1 MVVNNIMLSDLL
13 KVILEDKGV
22 VECVTNGA
30 DALERINRMYYA
42 VIIADMY
49 MPVIDGIKFYNQAV
63 AKYPDLKERFL
74 FFVDYLNPEVAS
86 FLKENKIRYITKP
99 ATITEIKREVM
110 SILLRE

>member
-1 MVVNNIMLSDLL
+1 MVPMLLNVST
-13 KVILEDKGV
+13 G
-22 VECVTNGA
+22 C
-30 DALERINRMYYA
+30 
-42 VIIADMY
+42 IIITDMY
-49 MPVIDGIKFYNQAV
+49 TPVIDGIKFYNQAV
-63 AKYPDLKERFL
+63 AKYPDLKECFL